1 MSEVNAIRVEQIPE
15 PQDPTTDEV
24 LPDGYQIR
32 KDVPAGTFAFLT
44 NQSGEIAAI
53 DYICPCGCGAH
64 GCLTIRKKGG
74 DSPSWL
80 WDGNE
85 ETPTL
90 EPSIQRKAGCRWH
103 GYLTKGV
110 WRTC

>member
-1 MSEVNAIRVEQIPE
+1 MRICKATKVERIPE
-15 PQDPTTDEV
+15 PEDETALEV
-24 LPDGYQIR
+24 LGDGYQIR

-44 NQSGEIAAI
+44 NLSGEIAAI

-64 GCLTIRKKGG
+64 GCLPIKEGYGG
-74 DSPSWL
+74 DSWC

-90 EPSIQRKAGCRWH
+90 TPSIQRKAGCRWH
-103 GYLTKGV
+103 GYLTNGEF
-110 WRTC
+110 REC